1 MGATGELQADHAVL
15 VNVSAAKIVAAKGAI
30 AYNIVDNS
38 EEGLVLSENEVRVGV
53 FVSDRLEGPSYFEM
67 RSNVLEIDGGQFFR
81 EKVAGNDYSFQEVYD
96 LNQGVNVSACARM
109 AQDALLARRAAL

>member
-1 MGATGELQADHAVL
+1 MGANVATGELQADHAVL

-67 RSNVLEIDGGQFFR
+67 RSNVLEIDGGQFFK
-81 EKVAGNDYSFQEVYD
+81 EKVAGTTTAS
-96 LNQGVNVSACARM
+96 
-109 AQDALLARRAAL
+109 RRSTT